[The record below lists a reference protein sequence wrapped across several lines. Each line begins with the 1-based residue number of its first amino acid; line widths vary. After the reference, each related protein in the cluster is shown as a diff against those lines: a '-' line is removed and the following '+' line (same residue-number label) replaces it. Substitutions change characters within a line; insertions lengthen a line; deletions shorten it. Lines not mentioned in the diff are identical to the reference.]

1 MPLQRVRRVVRR
13 AQDADVH
20 FFKERNRVVGLQLFR
35 RFLPNGGSGLRR
47 QRRVDF
53 EIALQFQMRPVMQR
67 APGELRHNLRPL
79 LEFLIFRRAAGDVP
93 LVHTADAHRTPF
105 VVICRQPELRQIF
118 VLLPLGNLARR
129 QMVVIVVNRLVLCVL
144 AKERFGHFIFQ
155 QKVFVHKCSHRQP
168 SNFSRLIHSPSAGF
182 GM

>member
-1 MPLQRVRRVVRR
+1 MV
-13 AQDADVH
+13 
-20 FFKERNRVVGLQLFR
+20 
-35 RFLPNGGSGLRR
+35 
-47 QRRVDF
+47 
-53 EIALQFQMRPVMQR
+53 QR
-67 APGELRHNLRPL
+67 AADKLRHDLRPF
-79 LEFLIFRRAAGDVP
+79 LEFLVLRRITGNILLVHAAGT
-93 LVHTADAHRTPF
+93 HGAPF

-168 SNFSRLIHSPSAGF
+168 SNFSRLIQSPRAGF
-182 GM
+182 GMK